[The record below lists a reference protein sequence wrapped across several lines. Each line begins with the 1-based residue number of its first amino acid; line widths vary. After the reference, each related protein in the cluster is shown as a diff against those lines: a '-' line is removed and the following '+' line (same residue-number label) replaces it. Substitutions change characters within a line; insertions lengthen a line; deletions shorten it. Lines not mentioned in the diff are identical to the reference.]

1 MEKVLLKYASCILL
15 VDEWFNRYLI
25 LIKAIHFLNLEPSHR
40 LTDRYFRE
48 EKLFCYDERYDVHSN
63 IFFIFIL
70 NCKHCFSKCSFLTL
84 DASFNLYYRENGTFF
99 SAFSSIHVH
108 VEPRLLVSSLYGN
121 HAEEPGLLFPNSLC
135 SLFLKFSYF
144 SIWPI
149 EPK

>member
-1 MEKVLLKYASCILL
+1 MQAVFYSLTSDLIDTWYLLRPFTFSIWSRPTDWPTDIFEKK
-15 VDEWFNRYLI
+15 
-25 LIKAIHFLNLEPSHR
+25 
-40 LTDRYFRE
+40 
-48 EKLFCYDERYDVHSN
+48 KLFCYDERYDVHSN

-84 DASFNLYYRENGTFF
+84 DASFNLYYRENGAFF

-108 VEPRLLVSSLYGN
+108 VDFEPRLLVSSLYGN

>member
-1 MEKVLLKYASCILL
+1 MQAVFYSLTSDLIDTWYLSRPFTLSIWSRPTDWPTDIFEKK
-15 VDEWFNRYLI
+15 
-25 LIKAIHFLNLEPSHR
+25 
-40 LTDRYFRE
+40 
-48 EKLFCYDERYDVHSN
+48 KLFCYDERYDVHSN

-108 VEPRLLVSSLYGN
+108 VDFEPRLLVSSLYGN

>member
-1 MEKVLLKYASCILL
+1 MQAVFYSLTSDLIDTWYLSKPFTFSIWSRPTDWPTDIFEKK
-15 VDEWFNRYLI
+15 
-25 LIKAIHFLNLEPSHR
+25 
-40 LTDRYFRE
+40 
-48 EKLFCYDERYDVHSN
+48 KLFCYDERYDVHSN

-108 VEPRLLVSSLYGN
+108 VDFEPRLLVSSLYGN
-121 HAEEPGLLFPNSLC
+121 HAEEPDLLFPNSLC

>member
-1 MEKVLLKYASCILL
+1 MQAVFYSLTSDLIDTWYLLRPFTFSIWSRPTDWPTDIFEKK
-15 VDEWFNRYLI
+15 
-25 LIKAIHFLNLEPSHR
+25 
-40 LTDRYFRE
+40 
-48 EKLFCYDERYDVHSN
+48 KLFCYDERYNVHSN

-108 VEPRLLVSSLYGN
+108 VDFEPRLLVSSLYGN